1 MKIPMMKLMR
11 SYRRLGFQPD
21 SADTLPAWRT
31 STIAYLQAGSLPAET
46 GKMPILRRKR

>member
-1 MKIPMMKLMR
+1 MKLMR
-11 SYRRLGFQPD
+11 SYRRLGSQPD

-46 GKMPILRRKR
+46 DKMPILRRKR